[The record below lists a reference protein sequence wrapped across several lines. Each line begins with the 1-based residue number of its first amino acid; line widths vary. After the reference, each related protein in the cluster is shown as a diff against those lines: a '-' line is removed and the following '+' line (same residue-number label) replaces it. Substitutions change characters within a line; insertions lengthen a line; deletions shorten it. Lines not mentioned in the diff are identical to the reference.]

1 MVPPTQKSPGFLPE
15 PTVYGL
21 CALREVGPGGN
32 AGDFQ
37 SCKED
42 SVGIS
47 GRLILCFVG
56 LFHAWWDI
64 KHP

>member
-32 AGDFQ
+32 AGDFSKLQ
-37 SCKED
+37 GGFCRHFWQVDSLLCGIISCMA
-42 SVGIS
+42 G
-47 GRLILCFVG
+47 
-56 LFHAWWDI
+56 H
-64 KHP
+64 